1 MKKHLY
7 IFFIITFIFAKNL
20 QSEGTEDIKK
30 LEGNLLYYYV
40 NENNEEVEK
49 TLQKIKSIN
58 GLTFQR
64 DKEIIDYWYYIDDVM
79 ELHNGIAPDSLPN
92 SRAHAFVVL
101 GYALNSD
108 GSLKQEAIGRCEVAY
123 KSAIKYPNSLIFL
136 TGGGTASQN
145 KDATEA
151 GQMKDYLVNVKGIDA
166 KRIVT
171 ETKAMDTIQNAK
183 NTVAKLIEYNI
194 KIITVITSDY
204 HIRRGNILFK
214 GQIMVEA
221 EKSGIKPIIML
232 ENAVYYTGRQTEGK
246 AFEGAALASI
256 LGVKLTAT
264 QIFLTLPKIL
274 ISVYNYLMP

>member
-30 LEGNLLYYYV
+30 LEGNLLYNYI

-108 GSLKQEAIGRCEVAY
+108 GSLKPEAIGRCEVAY
-123 KSAIKYPNSLIFL
+123 KSAIKYQNSLIFL

-151 GQMKDYLVNVKGIDA
+151 GQMKDYLVNVKGLDA

-214 GQIMVEA
+214 GQIMMEA
-221 EKSGIKPIIML
+221 EKSGTKPIIML
-232 ENAVYYTGRQTEGK
+232 ENAVYYTGRKTEGK
-246 AFEGAALASI
+246 AFEGSALASI

-264 QIFLTLPKIL
+264 QILLSLPKIM